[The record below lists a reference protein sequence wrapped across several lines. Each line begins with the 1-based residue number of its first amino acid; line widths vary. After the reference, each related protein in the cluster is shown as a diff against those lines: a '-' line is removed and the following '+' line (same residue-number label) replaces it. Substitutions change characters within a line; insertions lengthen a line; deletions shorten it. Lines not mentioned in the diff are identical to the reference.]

1 MSVRDPSADADSSS
15 PLQEPPASSPR
26 PQALPDRRVTVAV
39 AVLAS
44 LAAFGTWW
52 NVPRPAMDLS
62 GSGDIMLCAG
72 RLTAT
77 EQDLVMGNVTFRPP
91 REVQVDSV
99 RLLDAVNVSLADAEV
114 AATVAQP
121 GGGGTTPGL
130 SRGWPLTAADR
141 AEYTLDWSTERP
153 LAGAELRAG
162 VEEAPILHLHVVD
175 PTQDAS
181 FRAWQVGYRMDG
193 RRWVS
198 TFTHA
203 FRMPGTVSV
212 DNCAS

>member
-1 MSVRDPSADADSSS
+1 MSVRDPSAGAEPSL
-15 PLQEPPASSPR
+15 PLHEPLASSPR
-26 PQALPDRRVTVAV
+26 PQGLLVRRVTIVV

-44 LAAFGTWW
+44 LAAFGIWW
-52 NVPRPAMDLS
+52 SVPRPAMDLG
-62 GSGDIMLCAG
+62 GSDELVLCAA
-72 RLTAT
+72 RHTAT
-77 EQDLVMGNVTFRPP
+77 EQDLVMGNVTFRPTQD
-91 REVQVDSV
+91 VQVDSV
-99 RLLDAVNVSLADAEV
+99 RLLDPVNVSLADAEV

-121 GGGGTTPGL
+121 GGGGAIPGL
-130 SRGWPLTAADR
+130 TTGWPLSAAEE
-141 AEYTLDWSTERP
+141 AEYTLDWSTGRP

-203 FRMPGTVSV
+203 FRMSGTVGV
-212 DNCAS
+212 DACTS

>member
-1 MSVRDPSADADSSS
+1 MGVRDPSADTDSSS
-15 PLQEPPASSPR
+15 PLHGPPATSPR
-26 PQALPDRRVTVAV
+26 PPARPIRRVTVAV

-44 LAAFGTWW
+44 VAAFGIWW

-62 GSGDIMLCAG
+62 GSGDIMLCAA

-77 EQDLVMGNVTFRPP
+77 EQDLVIGNVTFRPP
-91 REVQVDSV
+91 RDVQVDSV
-99 RLLDAVNVSLADAEV
+99 RLLDPVNVSLADAEV

-121 GGGGTTPGL
+121 GGESTIPGL
-130 SRGWPLTAADR
+130 TTGWPLTAADE

-153 LAGAELRAG
+153 LAGTELRAG

-181 FRAWQVGYRMDG
+181 FRAWQVAYRMDG

-203 FRMPGTVSV
+203 FRMPGTVGV
-212 DNCAS
+212 DGCAS